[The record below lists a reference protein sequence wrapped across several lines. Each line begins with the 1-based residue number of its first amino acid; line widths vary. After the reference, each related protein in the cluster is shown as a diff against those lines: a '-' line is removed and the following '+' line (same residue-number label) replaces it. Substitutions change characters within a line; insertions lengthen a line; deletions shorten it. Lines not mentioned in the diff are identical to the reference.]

1 MEFPNALDRRPLAG
15 IMPTFMMIVVAGR
28 LRSCEGFSPWSRTS
42 LYLRGAGAI
51 VVVGVYRRQ
60 LTLTSRESSR
70 AQLLCA
76 LHDGRAEYSA
86 ELREEW
92 TFSLA

>member
-1 MEFPNALDRRPLAG
+1 
-15 IMPTFMMIVVAGR
+15 MPTFIMIVVTGR
-28 LRSCEGFSPWSRTS
+28 PRSCDGFSPWSRAS
-42 LYLRGAGAI
+42 LYVRGAGAI
-51 VVVGVYRRQ
+51 VVVGVCRRQ
-60 LTLTSRESSR
+60 LTLTSLEIGR

-92 TFSLA
+92 IFSLA